1 MWRLNSRRVRPL
13 SSGAALYSSSRTVH
27 LSRALTNPRTCTKNG
42 GCHPY
47 RWAIMVN
54 QSCQDEYV
62 ELWGLP

>member
-1 MWRLNSRRVRPL
+1 MVR
-13 SSGAALYSSSRTVH
+13 ALYSSSRTVH
-27 LSRALTNPRTCTKNG
+27 LSRALTNPAQHGTKNG

-54 QSCQDEYV
+54 QSCQDECV